1 MNMQENIP
9 GHSSVSL
16 AQART
21 GKSYNWC
28 YRTLARQ
35 QEQQQMEELK
45 VYTLK
50 EVEQILKV
58 TQRTLYTY
66 IQNGQLKATK
76 MGKYWRVKHADMAE
90 FIDKGTTAKE

>member
-1 MNMQENIP
+1 MEP
-9 GHSSVSL
+9 WHSSVSL
-16 AQART
+16 AQAQT

-28 YRTLARQ
+28 YRTLARE
-35 QEQQQMEELK
+35 QEQREMEEMKL
-45 VYTLK
+45 YTLR

-76 MGKYWRVKHADMAE
+76 IGKYWRVKHADLMDFVDNGNA
-90 FIDKGTTAKE
+90 AKK

>member
-1 MNMQENIP
+1 MKP

-16 AQART
+16 AQAKT

-28 YRTLARQ
+28 YRTLARE
-35 QEQQQMEELK
+35 QEQREMEEMKL
-45 VYTLK
+45 YTLR

-66 IQNGQLKATK
+66 IQEGTLKATK
-76 MGKYWRVKHADMAE
+76 IGKYWRVKHADLMDFVDNGNA
-90 FIDKGTTAKE
+90 AKK

>member
-1 MNMQENIP
+1 MKP

-16 AQART
+16 AQAQT

-28 YRTLARQ
+28 YRTLARE
-35 QEQQQMEELK
+35 QEQREMEEMKL
-45 VYTLK
+45 YTLK
-50 EVEQILKV
+50 EVEKILKV

-76 MGKYWRVKHADMAE
+76 IGKYWRVKHADLMDFVDNGNPAQ
-90 FIDKGTTAKE
+90 K